1 MYDIPTKYNF
11 RRKIVI
17 IIGERINAS
26 RKTIFEAI
34 EKKDVKFIQQEAI
47 NQVNAGAHYLDVNCG
62 TNIKDEPR
70 NMEWLV
76 HIIQEVVDVPL
87 VIDSPSPEA
96 LDSGLKLCK
105 HKPIVNSITAEKERI
120 KNIAPLVEKYNADVI
135 ALTITE
141 EGMPHTAQ
149 ERLDIAK
156 KIIDSVKQYH
166 IEPERIYFDALVRP
180 ISTEPDQSRE
190 FLKAIELIKNH
201 TKAKTACGLSNI
213 SFGLPNR
220 MLVNSTY
227 LAMAIYTGLDGAL
240 IDPTNKQ
247 MISILR
253 SAEAIMGQDEYCLN
267 YITAFREGKY

>member
-1 MYDIPTKYNF
+1 MVENNLKKMYDEQAKSQSTLGRTWKKYM
-11 RRKIVI
+11 I

-34 EKKDVKFIQQEAI
+34 EKKDVNFIQQEAI

-62 TNIKDEPR
+62 TNIKDEPK

-76 HIIQEVVDVPL
+76 PVIQEVVDVHL
-87 VIDSPSPEA
+87 VIDSPNPEA

-156 KIIDSVKQYH
+156 KIIDSVK
-166 IEPERIYFDALVRP
+166 
-180 ISTEPDQSRE
+180 
-190 FLKAIELIKNH
+190 
-201 TKAKTACGLSNI
+201 TA
-213 SFGLPNR
+213 
-220 MLVNSTY
+220 
-227 LAMAIYTGLDGAL
+227 
-240 IDPTNKQ
+240 
-247 MISILR
+247 
-253 SAEAIMGQDEYCLN
+253 
-267 YITAFREGKY
+267 